1 MAKCR
6 VEKLEVISLIL
17 ILLIP
22 ALIVTI
28 RPVTIDVMT
37 NDTGTDIG
45 PMANPV
51 APLSSDIHY
60 SGDPGDGYIPEPQL
74 SPVGPQTLIVL
85 LVYFSDLTNTES
97 VPTLNSLIFGNVSDY
112 YEEISY
118 GQCSLSGTVAG
129 WYNLGNTK
137 AYYGADGATSGV
149 TDDTDDDG
157 DNDSW
162 RLVDDAIT
170 AADSV
175 IDFSSYGH
183 IMVVHAGNGQE
194 SSGVSTDI
202 WSVRWS
208 WPGHFVTDEKTFD
221 SCSIVPEYQGGD
233 VDRCI
238 GVIAHE
244 FGHDIGL
251 PDLYHFG
258 KSGSDDLVGIWGL
271 MASGSWGGSP
281 SGTRP
286 THMTA
291 YSKLM
296 LDWYAPGEI
305 YDLVSGSYT
314 ALLTATSNQTSGLRV
329 IRYNITSTY
338 YYLVEIRYQSGYDT
352 SLYQS
357 GVLVTRVDATKGTG
371 EGIVQV
377 RVDSPASSMEY
388 GTFTVDY
395 EFVDEVSGFAVEVLS
410 QQGTS
415 FKVRVTSNPLDGWLS
430 ERSVSGADS
439 SAYRDPVM
447 ATNSLG
453 TLYCAYMVW
462 DTDLGHYFI
471 QVATSDLGGYS
482 WSYAFGFIHLTMSFI
497 NPSIA
502 IDVYDDSIYIAYE
515 RTDGLNHNILL
526 ARYFANHSLWSF
538 SNIATDA
545 RNPSIAAE
553 YSYGSGNKLM
563 LAYEKWT
570 DELSSVINV
579 DLSTDHGAI
588 WNTQSVHSIDTF
600 SLDPEITGSL
610 GFDGVQRWHL
620 IHIEGNSVDSMTRV
634 VMLHSSDYFV
644 TNNGWTIVYSYTVST
659 PTVAAVR
666 GATEVFYAYTKN
678 AYEETPS
685 YQHDIHIFY
694 STDHGETIDSL
705 YTLEFTT
712 DDEKY
717 PQLAVDGQDYER
729 YAKGVVYL
737 TYYNGDTVCLRRIYY
752 DRPTIVG
759 SEETLSLNGYA
770 YPHGI
775 AISVHFIRRHYYPVV
790 SWLNDTSNHEIVSR
804 APGYYKEFGAS
815 SPGYPITVGG
825 HMYTCP
831 VTLGLMFGYTYTF
844 QVGEYY
850 VIESGKRYNGLYWV
864 SIPESV
870 GTFSLNTTLT
880 IDRFDTGYDL
890 ISQIEYEWTLE
901 FVGEVVDYT
910 NSGWLAAGTNTT
922 FFATV
927 GGSNETTRFVFNHWS
942 GNVSGNDNMESSWI
956 IMTGPVWVY
965 AHWTTQYYVTVV
977 TAHSSSPST
986 GWYNKSLVISVSMNE
1001 EYVNITSDSRW
1012 LFDYWSG
1019 NTTGS
1024 DYTGSIPFAIDGP
1037 KTIYA
1042 NWQLQYLVTGLTVGR
1057 DWPIR
1062 YWWYDEGTGVTF
1074 LWDNNVSVVVD
1085 SQERVI
1091 FDHWGGDVTGSD
1103 YTESSLLVVDGPKTV
1118 YSYWMTQYYLTVVS
1132 SDWVGHTTGM
1142 GWHNDSLTVYLS
1154 LDNNHVNTSTGVRRF
1169 FLSWESGASGT
1180 DYQQSDDIIM
1190 SSYREVVVNDV
1201 VQYLITVLSEQGD
1214 IEGAA
1219 WIDHLNRFSVEVP
1232 RVIDIASGESRWY
1245 CRGSTVDDQDMTTDA
1260 NVTFSAV
1267 SMPHAMEFHWVK
1279 QYYLA
1284 ITTVP
1289 SGLSGTDDLLDQAEW
1304 SDENAVV
1311 SVIAVQVTGY
1321 TLHEWLL
1328 DGLTHPGTNT
1338 TTSVTMDNPHVL
1350 SCVYVVA
1357 STTPTSTT
1365 DTSALPTPPMD
1376 ASMIILILGG
1386 VGAAVAVIVILVVK
1400 KKKKG

>member
-1 MAKCR
+1 MAKCSL
-6 VEKLEVISLIL
+6 EKLEVISLIL

-28 RPVTIDVMT
+28 RPITIDIMT

-45 PMANPV
+45 PIANPV

-60 SGDPGDGYIPEPQL
+60 SGDPGDGYTPEPQL

-85 LVYFSDLTNTES
+85 LVYFSDLAATES
-97 VPTLNSLIFGNVSDY
+97 VPTFNSLIFGNVSDY

-162 RLVDDAIT
+162 RLVDDAIA
-170 AADSV
+170 AADPV

-221 SCSIVPEYQGGD
+221 SCSIVPEHQGGD

-291 YSKLM
+291 YCKLM
-296 LDWYAPGEI
+296 LDWYGNDEI
-305 YDLVSGSYT
+305 YDLMSGSFEGT
-314 ALLTATSNQTSGLRV
+314 LTASYNQTSGLRV
-329 IRYNITSTY
+329 IRYNVTESY
-338 YYLVEIRYQSGYDT
+338 YYLVEARYRLGYDSSLSQSGII
-352 SLYQS
+352 
-357 GVLVTRVDATKGTG
+357 VTRVDTTKGSG
-371 EGIVQV
+371 QGIVQV
-377 RVDSPASSMEY
+377 RSDWIYSLSFGSWTPGE
-388 GTFTVDY
+388 
-395 EFVDEVSGFAVEVLS
+395 EFVDEVSGFAVEILS
-410 QQGTS
+410 QEGTS
-415 FKVRVTSNPLDGWLS
+415 FRVRVTSDPLDGWLDEKQLS
-430 ERSVSGADS
+430 GSGYTDYRS
-439 SAYRDPVM
+439 PVM
-447 ATNSLG
+447 TTNSLG
-453 TLYCAYMVW
+453 TVYCAYMKW
-462 DTDLGHYFI
+462 DTDLGHYTI
-471 QVATSDLGGYS
+471 SVRTSDDGGYS
-482 WSYAFGFIHLTMSFI
+482 WSYAFGFYSVSMSYI

-502 IDVYDDSIYIAYE
+502 IDPYNDRIYIAYE
-515 RTDGLNHNILL
+515 RTDGLNHNIGL
-526 ARYFANHSLWSF
+526 ARYFANHSLWAF
-538 SNIATDA
+538 STIATDA
-545 RNPSIAAE
+545 RNPSITAE
-553 YSYGSGNKLM
+553 YRLSSGNDLM

-570 DELSSVINV
+570 GESSSVINV
-579 DLSTDHGAI
+579 DRSTDHGDTWI
-588 WNTQSVHSIDTF
+588 TQSVHSIETF
-600 SLDPEITGSL
+600 SIDPEIVGSY
-610 GFDGVQRWHL
+610 GYDGVQRWHM
-620 IHIEGNSVDSMTRV
+620 IYIEGNDPSNLTRV
-634 VMLHSSDYFV
+634 IVSRSSDYFAGHS
-644 TNNGWTIVYSYTVST
+644 GWTSVWFCTISH

-666 GATEVFYAYTKN
+666 GSPEVFYAWTVN
-678 AYEETPS
+678 RLETTPS
-685 YQHDIHIFY
+685 YQHDIYMWY
-694 STDHGETIDSL
+694 STDHGDTINGKSTL
-705 YTLEFTT
+705 YSTT

-717 PQLAVDGQDYER
+717 PKLAADSQDYPTYE
-729 YAKGVVYL
+729 KGLVYL
-737 TYYNGDTVCLRRIYY
+737 TYFNGDDVCLRRIYY
-752 DRPTIVG
+752 DRPSIWG
-759 SEETLSLNGYA
+759 EEEILSTSGYD
-770 YPHGI
+770 YPDSIGI
-775 AISVHFIRRHYYPVV
+775 STHYVSKHFYPVV
-790 SWLNDTSNHEIVSR
+790 SWLNNTSSHEIVC
-804 APGYYKEFGAS
+804 AVPGYTKEFGVS
-815 SPGYPITVGG
+815 SPGYEVYVDGIL
-825 HMYTCP
+825 YTCP
-831 VTLGLMFGYTYTF
+831 FSLELVFGYTYSFTTPDYFYVSTHERLRFDHWEGVPAGHSFEF
-844 QVGEYY
+844 QNF
-850 VIESGKRYNGLYWV
+850 I
-864 SIPESV
+864 
-870 GTFSLNTTLT
+870 LT
-880 IDRFDTGYDL
+880 VDRFDTGYDL
-890 ISQIEYEWTLE
+890 LTVTQYEWMVE
-901 FVGEVVDYT
+901 FVGDVVYT
-910 NSGWLAAGTNTT
+910 NSGWLDAGTNTT
-922 FFATV
+922 FWATA
-927 GGSNETTRFVFNHWS
+927 GGSNETTRFVFSHWS
-942 GNVSGNDNMESSWI
+942 GNVSGIDNMESSWI
-956 IMTGPVWVY
+956 IMTGPVWAY

-977 TAHSSSPST
+977 TPHSSSPST
-986 GWYNKSLVISVSMNE
+986 GWYNKSLVISVSISDE
-1001 EYVNITSDSRW
+1001 HVNITSDSRW

-1024 DYTGSIPFAIDGP
+1024 DYAGSIPFTIDGP

-1062 YWWYDEGTGVTF
+1062 YWWFDEGAGTTF
-1074 LWDNNVSVVVD
+1074 MWDSNVSVVVD
-1085 SQERVI
+1085 SQERLV
-1091 FDHWGGDVTGSD
+1091 FSHWGGNVTGSD

-1132 SDWVGHTTGM
+1132 SDWDGYITGM
-1142 GWHNDSLTVYLS
+1142 GWYNDSLIVYLS
-1154 LDNNHVNTSTGVRRF
+1154 LDNDHVNTSTGVRRF
-1169 FLSWESGASGT
+1169 FLSWGSGASGT

-1214 IEGAA
+1214 IEGAT

-1232 RVIDIASGESRWY
+1232 RVIDIVSGESRWY

-1279 QYYLA
+1279 QHYLA

-1304 SDENAVV
+1304 FDENAVV

-1350 SCVYVVA
+1350 SCVYVAA

-1365 DTSALPTPPMD
+1365 DTSALPPPPMD

-1386 VGAAVAVIVILVVK
+1386 VGAAVAVIVILVVM